1 MRLMPN
7 PHATIGAE
15 ITGIDL
21 AREQPQSAID
31 AMLDALFTRHVL
43 VFRDQSLTPQQQIA
57 FSRRLGIAGPP
68 ERSAG
73 LTTHHGDYPE
83 IQWSSFL
90 RADGSAPS
98 DTRPSQADVWHT
110 DYAYLP
116 EPPELAFLYG
126 VEIPQDGPD
135 TIYLDMR
142 AAYDALPSGQ
152 RHRLEGLHAT
162 HRQKGG
168 LDPTIYRLPPY
179 LRAGEPDDGS
189 AERSARHPLVR
200 AHPVTG
206 GRALY
211 VTQCYTIGID
221 GLGPAESRALM
232 ADLYRQAATP
242 EFTYRHVWR
251 VGDCVIWDNTATNH
265 RRSKPMDRPRV
276 LHRVTIAL
284 KPRGN

>member
-1 MRLMPN
+1 MRLVPN
-7 PHATIGAE
+7 ARATIGAE
-15 ITGIDL
+15 IMDIDL
-21 AREQPQSAID
+21 AREQPQSVID
-31 AMLDALFTRHVL
+31 AVLDALFSHHVL
-43 VFRDQSLTPQQQIA
+43 VFRDQSLTPRQQIA

-73 LTTHHGDYPE
+73 LTTDHRDYPE

-98 DTRPSQADVWHT
+98 DIRPSQADVWHT

-135 TIYLDMR
+135 TLYIDMR
-142 AAYDALPSGQ
+142 ATYDALPAAE
-152 RHRLEGLHAT
+152 RRRLEGLHAT

-168 LDPTIYRLPPY
+168 LDPAIYRLPPY
-179 LRAGEPDDGS
+179 LREGEPDDGS

-206 GRALY
+206 SKALY
-211 VTQCYTIGID
+211 LAQCYTIGID
-221 GLGPAESRALM
+221 GLTPEEAR
-232 ADLYRQAATP
+232 DLTAGIYRQAVTP
-242 EFTYRHVWR
+242 EFSYRHVWR
-251 VGDCVIWDNTATNH
+251 AGDCVVWDNTATNH

-284 KPRGN
+284 KQRGR

>member
-1 MRLMPN
+1 MRLVPN
-7 PHATIGAE
+7 AEATIGAE

-21 AREQPQSAID
+21 AQEQPQRVID
-31 AMLDALFTRHVL
+31 AVLDALFARRVI
-43 VFRDQSLTPQQQIA
+43 VFRNQSLTPRQQID

-73 LTTHHGDYPE
+73 LTTHHADCPE

-90 RADGSAPS
+90 RVDGSAPS

-135 TIYLDMR
+135 TIYLDMQG
-142 AAYDALPSGQ
+142 AYDALPAGQ
-152 RHRLEGLHAT
+152 RRRLDGLSAT
-162 HRQKGG
+162 HMQKGG
-168 LDPTIYRLPPY
+168 LDPAIYRLPPY
-179 LRAGEPDDGS
+179 LREGQADDGS
-189 AERSARHPLVR
+189 AERSSRHPLVR
-200 AHPVTG
+200 RHPVNG
-206 GRALY
+206 GNALY
-211 VTQCYTIGID
+211 LAQCYTIAID
-221 GLGPAESRALM
+221 GLAPEEFDDLM
-232 ADLYRQAATP
+232 AGLYRHAVRP
-242 EFTYRHVWR
+242 EFTYRHIWR
-251 VGDCVIWDNTATNH
+251 AGDCVLWDNTATNH

-284 KPRGN
+284 RKAGR